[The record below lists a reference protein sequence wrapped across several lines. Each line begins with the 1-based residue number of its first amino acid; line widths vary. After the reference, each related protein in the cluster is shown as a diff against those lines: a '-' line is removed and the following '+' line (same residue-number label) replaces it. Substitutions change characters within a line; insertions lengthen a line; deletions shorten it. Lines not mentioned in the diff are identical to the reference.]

1 MISQDTFVSLPS
13 HLRIGAYDIAV
24 ILELHPKGEKGD
36 AVFGIWSDADHKIVL
51 ETDQPSRLRVANTLI
66 HEINHAIFTT
76 CGMGDRES
84 EERVCT
90 ALANGWCQVLR
101 DNPALMAWIGASF
114 DWIENAPL
122 GDVK

>member
-1 MISQDTFVSLPS
+1 MINLHDFDSLPNS
-13 HLRIGAYDIAV
+13 LRIGAYDIAL
-24 ILELHPKGEKGD
+24 ILELHPKGERGD
-36 AVFGIWSDADHKIVL
+36 AVFGIWSDAEHKIVL

-84 EERVCT
+84 EERICT

-101 DNPALMAWIGASF
+101 DNPALIAWIDTTFKDEIGS
-114 DWIENAPL
+114 
-122 GDVK
+122 